1 MELRVKLLQSNP
13 SWDNN
18 LSILKIIDER
28 KALFVTL
35 NSCEDDASKEMA
47 EKAMEFSTKPATKLL
62 LMTPRNAKKLMT
74 KMENLKLDGDSVT
87 PFDILL
93 EQQASIIE
101 VQKEQATSLLT
112 VVPASL
118 LGYIEKLSSG
128 NLNLIK
134 ELKQDQLEAV
144 CGADVHQYLTS

>member
-1 MELRVKLLQSNP
+1 MAARTEKIKL
-13 SWDNN
+13 
-18 LSILKIIDER
+18 E
-28 KALFVTL
+28 
-35 NSCEDDASKEMA
+35 
-47 EKAMEFSTKPATKLL
+47 
-62 LMTPRNAKKLMT
+62 
-74 KMENLKLDGDSVT
+74 GDYIT
-87 PFDILL
+87 YFDILL
-93 EQQASIIE
+93 DQQASIIE
-101 VQKEQATSLLT
+101 FQKEQATSLLT